1 MRLRH
6 DTVRAVDTDVKFCG
20 CRHEYVSRIL
30 PRKMWQR
37 VQKRQQCMCLVFL
50 ALLASARCTAPH
62 GRPESVL
69 RMHRGGTHRIIVK
82 YDIDGSAGGLIN
94 QLLCHVAAFMLAV
107 SLEYEIL
114 LPHALSRSSFN
125 VTWEEQRW
133 QKEPL
138 DTLLNV
144 DSIVRHWRH
153 RGIIV
158 HKVSCS

>member
-1 MRLRH
+1 MWHRLL
-6 DTVRAVDTDVKFCG
+6 K
-20 CRHEYVSRIL
+20 
-30 PRKMWQR
+30 WQP
-37 VQKRQQCMCLVFL
+37 CLCLIVL
-50 ALLASARCTAPH
+50 ALLGSARCTAPH

-69 RMHRGGTHRIIVK
+69 RMHRGDHHRVIVK

-107 SLEYEIL
+107 SLKYEIL

-138 DTLLNV
+138 DTLLNI
-144 DSIVRHWRH
+144 DSIVRYWRH

-158 HKVSCS
+158 HKVSSS